1 MVALLQNKA
10 GMNPRLWNM
19 CCPTYFAF
27 PIVNQSKTEED
38 AKPCKLCQKGRMG
51 RKNPPV

>member
-1 MVALLQNKA
+1 MAALLQNKA

-27 PIVNQSKTEED
+27 PIVNQTQNGGGCKTLQIVSKGTN
-38 AKPCKLCQKGRMG
+38 GT
-51 RKNPPV
+51 